1 MDKRRKKIIIIIVVS
16 VVVVILLSPVI
27 HFYMGFIVNT
37 IRHNRFHNVNSLHD
51 IANRLERIEGSFF
64 LGDRHFT
71 MPYYVESGD
80 FDHYRKDYA
89 IYTLNHRRSSPNG
102 FSVTLNSPNPS
113 FYGYES
119 IELGHFRAEGRDS
132 MRSWR
137 KYFADSRF
145 GANVEQ
151 VENFQIKPDTR
162 ASHNNFDFIFSLYRL
177 NNTEPDRIYDLPFRV
192 FFALI
197 VLDGMSFSVA
207 ITIYEHNSKGMEELL
222 AFCFDVATK
231 HFALWMDGWMD

>member
-1 MDKRRKKIIIIIVVS
+1 MILKRRKKIIIIIVVS
-16 VVVVILLSPVI
+16 AIVIILLSPVI

-37 IRHNRFHNVNSLHD
+37 NRQNRFFNVNSLSD
-51 IANRLERIEGSFF
+51 ITERFEVDNSIH
-64 LGDRHFT
+64 LFT
-71 MPYYVESGD
+71 MPYYTEGID
-80 FDHYRKDYA
+80 FSLYRRDYA
-89 IYTLNHRRSSPNG
+89 IYALNLRRSSPNG
-102 FSVTLNSPNPS
+102 FSVTLNSPSPS

-119 IELGHFRAEGRDS
+119 IELGHFRAEGRDT

-162 ASHNNFDFIFSLYRL
+162 ASHNGIDFVFSLYRL

-197 VLDGMSFSVA
+197 ILDGMSFSVA
-207 ITIYEHNSKGMEELL
+207 ITIYEHNSKDMEDLL

-231 HFALWMDGWMD
+231 HFALWMDGLID